1 MNTVKRAII
10 MAAGKGERLH
20 PATLSVPKP
29 LLPVRGIRMIDSII
43 RALHA
48 NGIFEIHVVVGYRK
62 EAFAG
67 LVAENPGLSL
77 VENPWYETCNNIS
90 SLYVARHFLS
100 DVVILDGDQLIFDSA
115 VLDPHFERSGYN
127 AVWTDE
133 PTKEWV
139 LSLDENGVVVGCGR
153 TGGPRG
159 WRLVSISR
167 WSDEDGE
174 RLRRFVE
181 EEFERGNRSI
191 YWDDVALFCRPAF
204 FRLGIRPMP
213 LDATMEID
221 TLEELVAFDPAYANL
236 EPST

>member
-29 LLPVRGIRMIDSII
+29 LLPVRDVRMIDSII

-48 NGIFEIHVVVGYRK
+48 NGIFEIHVIVGFRK

-77 VENPWYETCNNIS
+77 IENPWYETCNNIS
-90 SLYVARHFLS
+90 SLYVARQFLS
-100 DVVILDGDQLIFDSA
+100 DVIILDGDQLIFDSA

-139 LSLDENGVVVGCGR
+139 LSLDENGLVVGCSR
-153 TGGPRG
+153 VGGPRG

-167 WSDEDGE
+167 WNDEDGE
-174 RLRRFVE
+174 RLRCFVE
-181 EEFERGNRSI
+181 EEFESGNRSI
-191 YWDDVALFCRPAF
+191 YWDDVALFCHPESF
-204 FRLGIRPMP
+204 HLGIRPMAAS
-213 LDATMEID
+213 ATMEID
-221 TLEELVAFDPAYANL
+221 TMDELVSVDSSYANMKQ
-236 EPST
+236 ST